1 MQTIRFDNLE
11 LDLGSSVLDIGCGE
25 GRHTIS
31 LFVDK
36 QINAFGFDLSLNDLN
51 IARSRLDDFPIE
63 NNSDSVCVFGVSDI
77 NNMPFQDGAYDSV
90 ICSEV
95 LEHVSS
101 PEESIKEL
109 IRVLKPGGVLALS
122 VPRFLPEWICWQLSE
137 GYQQMPGGHV
147 RIFKHRSLKQLATN
161 EGMFYQGFHWAHG
174 LHSPYWWLQC
184 LFWEN
189 RDNSSLVKLYHKFLV
204 WDLMKKPIFTRA
216 LESVLQPFIGKSLVM
231 YFKKPLNDRI

>member
-11 LDLGSSVLDIGCGE
+11 LDLGNSVLDMGCGE
-25 GRHTIS
+25 GRHTIG

-36 QINAFGFDLSLNDLN
+36 QINAFGFDLSFDDLN
-51 IARSRLDDFPIE
+51 VARSRLDDFPVQNYSE
-63 NNSDSVCVFGVSDI
+63 SACVFGVSDI
-77 NNMPFQDGAYDSV
+77 NNMPFQDEAYDSV

-95 LEHVSS
+95 LEHVPS

-161 EGMFYQGFHWAHG
+161 EGMSYQGFHWAHG

-189 RDNSSLVKLYHKFLV
+189 RENSSLIKLYHKFLV
-204 WDLMKKPIFTRA
+204 WDLMKKPIFTRM
-216 LESVLQPFIGKSLVM
+216 LEFVLQPFIGKSLVM
-231 YFKKPLNDRI
+231 YFKKPLND

>member
-11 LDLGSSVLDIGCGE
+11 LDLGSSVLDMGCGE
-25 GRHTIS
+25 GRHTIG
-31 LFVDK
+31 LFVDR
-36 QINAFGFDLSLNDLN
+36 QIDAFGFDLSFDDLS
-51 IARSRLDDFPIE
+51 IARSRLDDFLV
-63 NNSDSVCVFGVSDI
+63 NNNPESICAFGVSDI

-95 LEHVSS
+95 LEHVPS
-101 PEESIKEL
+101 PEDSIKEL

-147 RIFKHRSLKQLATN
+147 RIFKHSSLKQLATN
-161 EGMFYQGFHWAHG
+161 EGMSYQGFHWAHG

-184 LFWEN
+184 LFWEK
-189 RDNSSLVKLYHKFLV
+189 RDNSSLIKLYHKFLV
-204 WDLMKKPIFTRA
+204 WDLMKKPILTRA
-216 LESVLQPFIGKSLVM
+216 LEFVLQPFIGKSLVM
-231 YFKKPLNDRI
+231 YFKKPLND

>member
-1 MQTIRFDNLE
+1 MI
-11 LDLGSSVLDIGCGE
+11 
-25 GRHTIS
+25 
-31 LFVDK
+31 
-36 QINAFGFDLSLNDLN
+36 LS
-51 IARSRLDDFPIE
+51 IARSRLDDFPVH
-63 NNSDSVCVFGVSDI
+63 NNPESICAFGVSDI

-95 LEHVSS
+95 LEHVPS

-147 RIFKHRSLKQLATN
+147 RIFKHRSLKQLAAN
-161 EGMFYQGFHWAHG
+161 EGMSYQGFHWAHG

-184 LFWEN
+184 LFWKN
-189 RDNSSLVKLYHKFLV
+189 RDNSILVKLVSSIFSLGLDEET
-204 WDLMKKPIFTRA
+204 DLYKGIRVYSTA
-216 LESVLQPFIGKSLVM
+216 LYRQEFSDVFQKT
-231 YFKKPLNDRI
+231 FK

>member
-1 MQTIRFDNLE
+1 MQTIRFDK
-11 LDLGSSVLDIGCGE
+11 LDLQTGCSVLDMGCGE
-25 GRHTIS
+25 GRHTIG

-36 QINAFGFDLSLNDLN
+36 KINAFGFDLSLDDLN
-51 IARSRLDDFPIE
+51 IARSRLNDFPIKT
-63 NNSDSVCVFGVSDI
+63 NPDSACVFGVSDI

-95 LEHVSS
+95 LEHVPS

-122 VPRFLPEWICWQLSE
+122 VPRFFPEWVCWQLSE

-147 RIFKHRSLKQLATN
+147 RIFKHKTLKQLATN
-161 EGMFYQGFHWAHG
+161 EGMSYQEFHWAHG

-184 LFWEN
+184 LLWN
-189 RDNSSLVKLYHKFLV
+189 SRDNSYLIKLYHKFLV
-204 WDLMKKPIFTRA
+204 WDLMKKPIFTRV
-216 LESVLQPFIGKSLVM
+216 LEFILQPLIGKSLVM
-231 YFKKPLNDRI
+231 YFKKPLND

>member
-1 MQTIRFDNLE
+1 MQTIRFDK
-11 LDLGSSVLDIGCGE
+11 LDLQTGCSVLDMGCGE
-25 GRHTIS
+25 GRHTIG

-36 QINAFGFDLSLNDLN
+36 KINAFGFDLSFDDLN
-51 IARSRLDDFPIE
+51 IARSRLDDFPIQT
-63 NNSDSVCVFGVSDI
+63 NPDSACVFGVSDI

-95 LEHVSS
+95 LEHVPS

-122 VPRFLPEWICWQLSE
+122 VPRFFPEWICWQLSE

-147 RIFKHRSLKQLATN
+147 RIFKHKTLKQLATN
-161 EGMFYQGFHWAHG
+161 EGMSHQGFHWAHG

-184 LFWEN
+184 LLWN
-189 RDNSSLVKLYHKFLV
+189 SRDNSYLIKLYHKFLV
-204 WDLMKKPIFTRA
+204 WDLMKKPIFTRI
-216 LESVLQPFIGKSLVM
+216 LEFILQPLIGKSLVM
-231 YFKKPLNDRI
+231 YFKKPLND

>member
-11 LDLGSSVLDIGCGE
+11 LDLGNSVLDMGCGE
-25 GRHTIS
+25 GRHTIG
-31 LFVDK
+31 LFVDR
-36 QINAFGFDLSLNDLN
+36 QINALGFDLSFDDLS
-51 IARSRLDDFPIE
+51 IARSRLDDFPV
-63 NNSDSVCVFGVSDI
+63 NNNPESTCAFGVSDI

-95 LEHVSS
+95 LEHVPS

-147 RIFKHRSLKQLATN
+147 RIFKHSSLKQLATN
-161 EGMFYQGFHWAHG
+161 EGMSYQGFHWAHG

-189 RDNSSLVKLYHKFLV
+189 RDNSYLIKLYHKFLV

-216 LESVLQPFIGKSLVM
+216 LEFIFQPFIGKSLVM
-231 YFKKPLNDRI
+231 YFKKPLND